1 MRNSPP
7 DDLVADIYIDESS
20 QTRNRYLLLGGIL
33 IPTLTIGLTDAC
45 LAKARVPELP
55 YGEMKWGKVS
65 TSKLKAYRRFVDCFF
80 DATEFRGV
88 HFHSI
93 VVDTHGLDNTSHNG
107 GSSEVGFNKEL
118 YQLAAKFRR
127 IYPENYFHLYP
138 DQRDTNQ
145 KPSDLR
151 NILNAGANKSGD
163 RRDWPFRRCH
173 FRDSKLTP
181 SLQLV
186 DILLGALAFAVNGHA
201 AVEGSSE
208 AKRTLSAYV
217 LQRAGVQRPMIDT
230 TMKGK
235 FTVWHR
241 KLRPRG
247 GVPRT

>member
-1 MRNSPP
+1 M
-7 DDLVADIYIDESS
+7 
-20 QTRNRYLLLGGIL
+20 
-33 IPTLTIGLTDAC
+33 GLTDVC
-45 LAKARVPELP
+45 LAKARLPELP
-55 YGEMKWGKVS
+55 HGEMKWGKVS

-93 VVDTHGLDNTSHNG
+93 VVDTFGIDHQRHND
-107 GSSEVGFNKEL
+107 GSSDIGFNKEL
-118 YQLAAKFRR
+118 YQLATKFRR
-127 IYPENYFHLYP
+127 IYPDNYFHLYP
-138 DQRDTNQ
+138 DERDTSQ

-163 RRDWPFRRCH
+163 KRDWPFRRCH

-186 DILLGALAFAVNGHA
+186 DIMLGALAFAVNGHDK
-201 AVEGSSE
+201 AVGRSE
-208 AKRTLSAYV
+208 AKCSLSAYI

-230 TMKGK
+230 SMKGK

-241 KLRPRG
+241 QLQRRD
-247 GVPRT
+247 GVPRP